1 MQKFYHK
8 YLDYLLEVD
17 RVSELKEKRMG
28 ARAENS
34 SCVPYKA
41 IRWLRFLKSD
51 LAYVGMSSQELGE
64 EIDKLWAKYHTA
76 KNEINKKPELY
87 AESYPV

>member
-17 RVSELKEKRMG
+17 RVSEMKEKRMG

-64 EIDKLWAKYHTA
+64 EIDKLWSGNLLRVLDEVQEIAKKA
-76 KNEINKKPELY
+76 LL
-87 AESYPV
+87 